1 LTTETSEPKTN
12 PYVHQDD
19 TPEILVLDN
28 MQGEKAY
35 YEVITAKVGPKSKFQ
50 QQGKDGWAIEGIKGF
65 WSSDTPLNTGQ
76 VIEVQL
82 SRKPKYEAAGWYQD
96 MVSVKILEGNSA
108 DESSGNTAKVPVP
121 VSNTGYDSRNK
132 SIEKQVAVK
141 GFVEMTPHVEAL
153 VSAGF
158 MSKDTAIDIIRFA
171 YEGCKELYGEEVPWN
186 E

>member
-12 PYVHQDD
+12 PYVHPDD

-28 MQGEKAY
+28 MQDKKAY
-35 YEVITAKVGPKSKFQ
+35 YKVITAKVGPKSKFQ

-108 DESSGNTAKVPVP
+108 DESSGNSAKVPVP

>member
-12 PYVHQDD
+12 PYVHPDD

-28 MQGEKAY
+28 MQDKKAY
-35 YEVITAKVGPKSKFQ
+35 YKVITAKVGPKSKFQ

-82 SRKPKYEAAGWYQD
+82 SREPKYEAAGWYQD

-108 DESSGNTAKVPVP
+108 DESSGNSAKVPVP

>member
-1 LTTETSEPKTN
+1 MTTETSEPKTN
-12 PYVHQDD
+12 PYVHPDD

-28 MQGEKAY
+28 MQDKKAY
-35 YEVITAKVGPKSKFQ
+35 YKVITAKVGPKSKFQ

-82 SRKPKYEAAGWYQD
+82 SRKPKVQGSGWYQD

-108 DESSGNTAKVPVP
+108 DESSGNSAKVPVP

>member
-1 LTTETSEPKTN
+1 MTTETSEPKTN

-35 YEVITAKVGPKSKFQ
+35 YEVITAKVGPKSQ
-50 QQGKDGWAIEGIKGF
+50 YGDAWAIEGIQGF
-65 WSSDTPLNTGQ
+65 WNSKTPLNSGQ

-82 SRKPKYEAAGWYQD
+82 SRKPKVQGSGWYQD

>member
-1 LTTETSEPKTN
+1 MTTETPEKGN
-12 PYVHQDD
+12 PYIHNDD

-35 YEVITAKVGPKSKFQ
+35 YQTLTAKVGPKSQ
-50 QQGKDGWAIEGIKGF
+50 YGDAWALEGIYGF
-65 WSSDTPLNTGQ
+65 RNSKTPLNSGQ

-82 SRKPKYEAAGWYQD
+82 SRKPKVQGSGWYQD
-96 MVSVKILEGNSA
+96 MVSVKILEGHVA
-108 DESSGNTAKVPVP
+108 EESSDNSAKVPVP
-121 VSNTGYDSRNK
+121 VSNTGYDARNK

-158 MSKDTAIDIIRFA
+158 MSKETAVDIIRFA
-171 YEGCKELYGEEVPWN
+171 YEGCKDLYGGEVPWD